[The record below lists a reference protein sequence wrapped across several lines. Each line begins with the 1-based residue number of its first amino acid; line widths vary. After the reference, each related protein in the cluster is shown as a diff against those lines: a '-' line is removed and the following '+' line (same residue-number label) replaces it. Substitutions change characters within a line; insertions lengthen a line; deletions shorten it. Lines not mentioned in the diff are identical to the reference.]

1 MDAKLHFPRPRED
14 VDGSLRLRDVCRAWT
29 RRVASPWRYSNGS
42 GNVGRGFVT
51 HDARTGRNSPRL
63 WLYHGAT
70 VLGVAAVLLAIAGL
84 ALMLANRSLLRQS
97 DEQRQFLQQTEQLKV
112 ISDTLVR
119 LIARAAIDE
128 KDSRLR
134 DLLVSHGFRIQG
146 DASPAPANHPT
157 ANTPPA
163 EPKK

>member
-1 MDAKLHFPRPRED
+1 M
-14 VDGSLRLRDVCRAWT
+14 
-29 RRVASPWRYSNGS
+29 
-42 GNVGRGFVT
+42 
-51 HDARTGRNSPRL
+51 
-63 WLYHGAT
+63 
-70 VLGVAAVLLAIAGL
+70 LGVAAVLLAIAGL
-84 ALMLANRSLLRQS
+84 ALTLVNRSLLHQS

-134 DLLVSHGFRIQG
+134 DLLVSHGFHIQG
-146 DASPAPANHPT
+146 EAPPAPANPST
-157 ANTPPA
+157 ANPAPA

>member
-1 MDAKLHFPRPRED
+1 M
-14 VDGSLRLRDVCRAWT
+14 T
-29 RRVASPWRYSNGS
+29 
-42 GNVGRGFVT
+42 
-51 HDARTGRNSPRL
+51 RTGRNSPRF
-63 WLYHGAT
+63 WLYRGAT

-119 LIARAAIDE
+119 LIAHAAIDE
-128 KDSRLR
+128 KDSRLH
-134 DLLVSHGFRIQG
+134 DLLVSHGFHIQG
-146 DASPAPANHPT
+146 DALPAAANHST
-157 ANTPPA
+157 TNTPPA